1 MAAPYTAP
9 VAIGIDASRA
19 FEAAPTGIG
28 VYATQVCRGLIASPP
43 AQLRLYRNARQAPLA
58 APPLSAGSEWCL
70 IPLPRG
76 WTRLRLALEVR
87 RRPPELL
94 FVPAYRLPPGRLPR
108 SVVTVHGVEHRLAA
122 QAYPGASGQAVESF
136 VKDALARAARLIVP
150 SETTRAD
157 LVQLYSADP
166 AAITVIPH
174 GVAAELGPRGPDQVA
189 AVTARLAIPGP
200 YFLVVGA
207 HHRRKNIP
215 FLIRAFAS
223 AFPAGRERPWL
234 VVANASGPSASELA
248 QVSQVAGCSDQLR
261 LLPHLD
267 GEALAALY
275 SGALAACVPS
285 LYEGFGL
292 PALEAMACGAPLL
305 AGDVGGVAEVAAGAA
320 LLVDL
325 GSHREW
331 VEALTRLA
339 MEPGLRSHLGRLGL
353 ARASRYS
360 WERSV
365 VDHSL
370 LLADELARARRD
382 QFR

>member
-1 MAAPYTAP
+1 

-28 VYATQVCRGLIASPP
+28 VYATEICRGLIQAPP
-43 AQLRLYRNARQAPLA
+43 APLRLYRNSRRPPASAPELG
-58 APPLSAGSEWCL
+58 PGSDWRL

-76 WTRLRLALEVR
+76 WTRVRLGIEVR
-87 RRPPELL
+87 VHPPELL

-122 QAYPGASGQAVESF
+122 SAYPGRSGKAVESF
-136 VKDALARAARLIVP
+136 VQDSLARAARLIVP

-157 LVQLYSADP
+157 LVQLYRADP
-166 AAITVIPH
+166 ATITVIPH
-174 GVAAELGPRGPDQVA
+174 GVGAKLRPRAAAEVA
-189 AVTARLAIPGP
+189 AAAQRLGIGGR

-223 AFPAGRERPWL
+223 AFHPGPERPLL
-234 VVANASGPSASELA
+234 VVANAAGRAGEELLLVA
-248 QVSQVAGCSDQLR
+248 QVTGCGDRLR
-261 LLPHLD
+261 LLPHLGGD
-267 GEALAALY
+267 ELAALY
-275 SGALAACVPS
+275 SGSLAACVPS

-292 PALEAMACGAPLL
+292 PALEAMACGAPVL

-320 LLVDL
+320 LLAPL
-325 GSHREW
+325 GSQTEW
-331 VEALTRLA
+331 VAALTRLA
-339 MEPGLRSHLGRLGL
+339 LDPGLRAHLSRLGL
-353 ARASRYS
+353 ARAGRYS
-360 WERSV
+360 WPRAVAE
-365 VDHSL
+365 HAL

-382 QFR
+382 QLR